1 MLVWCVV
8 LFFLGVAAFLD
19 SLFYFGE
26 IFRKVNSVLFMLI
39 SLGLLVRVSTKAK
52 MRIMETLQEKI
63 KSLEEK
69 LKEKE
74 TSKETTKVS

>member
-52 MRIMETLQEKI
+52 MRVMETLQEKI

-74 TSKETTKVS
+74 TSKERTKVS

>member
-52 MRIMETLQEKI
+52 MRVMETLQEKI

-74 TSKETTKVS
+74 TSKEMTKVS